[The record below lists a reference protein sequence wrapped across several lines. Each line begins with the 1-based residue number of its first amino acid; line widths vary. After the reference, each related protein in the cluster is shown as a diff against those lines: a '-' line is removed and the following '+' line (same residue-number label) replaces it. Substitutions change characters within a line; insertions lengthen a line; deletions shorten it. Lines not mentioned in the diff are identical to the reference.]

1 MRGNM
6 HGRKIVSKNPGRYKM
21 FANAFPIGTDTFG
34 ITKDG
39 RTIAIMDMTW
49 DDFWDF
55 YYEVAQMH
63 REMEKEKDDTSN
75 INRTADECETAAEEE
90 QSA

>member
-21 FANAFPIGTDTFG
+21 FVNAFPVGTDTIG

-39 RTIAIMDMTW
+39 HTIAMMDMTW

-55 YYEVAQMH
+55 YYEAWQVH
-63 REMEKEKDDTSN
+63 REMEKEKDDTGN
-75 INRTADECETAAEEE
+75 INRTADECKTAAEEE